1 LKRDISL
8 RCIMINFKMLLS
20 RNKIIEGIIFPLFI
34 FGACSQPEKP
44 DSYIARVNNSYLTE
58 AEFIELADSQSVSEK
73 SRAMV
78 IKNWV
83 RQEILLQEAVKKGI
97 TETTEF
103 KRTVENSRRQLAA
116 SLLLQGIAASSQPV
130 VTTEELENYYKEN
143 QTSFRN
149 PFNAYYFNRIN
160 FSNRDVAVMFRSEL
174 MMNGWTVTL
183 NKFSEDPSLVK
194 FENEVLVSEQDI
206 YPVRL
211 LRLLEGL
218 YPLEISIV
226 IPDDRGYYTVVQLLD
241 KYPAQAIPPYEAVK
255 SEVERRYKAALT
267 ELALENYINDL
278 YSLSEIEIIK

>member
-1 LKRDISL
+1 
-8 RCIMINFKMLLS
+8 MINLKMHLS
-20 RNKIIEGIIFPLFI
+20 RNKLIEGMIFPLFI

-44 DSYIARVNNSYLTE
+44 DSYVARVNNSYLTE

-78 IKNWV
+78 IKNWI

-97 TETTEF
+97 TETNEF
-103 KRTVENSRRQLAA
+103 KRTVENSKRQLAA
-116 SLLLQGIAASSQPV
+116 SLVLQGIAASSQPV

-143 QTSFRN
+143 QTSFRI
-149 PFNAYYFNRIN
+149 PFNAYYLNRIN
-160 FSNRDVAVMFRSEL
+160 FSDPETAVMFRTEL
-174 MMNGWTVTL
+174 MKIGWTEAL
-183 NKFSEDPSLVK
+183 NKFSGEPTLVK

-241 KYPAQAIPPYEAVK
+241 KYPAQTIPPYEAVK

>member
-1 LKRDISL
+1 
-8 RCIMINFKMLLS
+8 MINFKMLLS

-44 DSYIARVNNSYLTE
+44 DSYIARVNNSYLNE

-143 QTSFRN
+143 QSSFRN